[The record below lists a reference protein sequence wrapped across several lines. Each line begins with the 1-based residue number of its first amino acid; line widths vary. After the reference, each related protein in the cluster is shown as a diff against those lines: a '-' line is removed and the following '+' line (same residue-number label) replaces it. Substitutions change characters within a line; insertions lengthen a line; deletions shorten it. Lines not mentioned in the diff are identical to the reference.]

1 MENKY
6 SNKYLIE
13 TGIGLQDVDGL
24 KNSPY
29 FLSQVDKYINGE
41 ISLYELDKIINSYYE
56 NKPDEDER
64 TEEADIVS
72 NRIAQIISDDSFTF
86 TVGQL
91 ISIHKRLFEGVFS
104 HAGKLRDFNFIK
116 KEWVLDGRSVIYGDY
131 HELQTTLEY
140 DFESERNFKYLGL
153 SIDEIINHLATFISN
168 LWQIH
173 AFQEGNT
180 RTTAV
185 FFIKYLRSLGFDV
198 TNDVFAKNA
207 WYFRNALVR
216 ANFRFITRGIY
227 DDKSYLVLFLRNLLL
242 NEHNILKNR
251 DLRINI
257 NKENDKMSS
266 KESRVIE
273 LMRINPKMSIDELA
287 SKIGVSSRTIKNITA
302 ALVKEKKIKRING
315 KRYGYWEVI
324 KLCWLLVL
332 VYWLEEKS
340 F

>member
-6 SNKYLIE
+6 TNKYLIE

-24 KNSPY
+24 KNSSY
-29 FLSQVDKYINGE
+29 FLSQADRYIKGE
-41 ISLYELDKIINSYYE
+41 ISLEELDKIVSSYYE
-56 NKPDEDER
+56 NKPNDGER

-72 NRIAQIISDDSFTF
+72 NRIAQIISDDSFIF

-91 ISIHKRLFEGVFS
+91 VSIHKRLFEGIFN

-116 KEWVLDGRSVIYGDY
+116 REWVLDGRSVIYGDY
-131 HELQTTLEY
+131 HELSSTLEY
-140 DFESERNFKYLGL
+140 DFEIERKFKYDGL
-153 SIDEIINHLATFISN
+153 SDDEVIEHLATFISN

-185 FFIKYLRSLGFDV
+185 FFIKYLRTLGFDV

-216 ANFRFITRGIY
+216 ANFRFIRKGIY
-227 DDKSYLVLFLRNLLL
+227 DNKTYIILFLRNLLL
-242 NEHNILKNR
+242 HERNALKNR

-257 NKENDKMSS
+257 DKQNEEPVSKEARIIKLMKEN
-266 KESRVIE
+266 
-273 LMRINPKMSIDELA
+273 PKIKVDELA
-287 SKIGVSSRTIKNITA
+287 NTIGKSPRTIKSVIA
-302 ALVKEKKIKRING
+302 ILIKENKIKRING
-315 KRYGYWEVI
+315 KRFGYWEI
-324 KLCWLLVL
+324 L
-332 VYWLEEKS
+332 
-340 F
+340 

>member
-6 SNKYLIE
+6 SKKYLIE

-24 KNSPY
+24 KNSRY
-29 FLSQVDKYINGE
+29 FLSQADKYINGE
-41 ISLYELDKIINSYYE
+41 ISLEDLDELINSYYE
-56 NKPDEDER
+56 NKPGEDER

-91 ISIHKRLFEGVFS
+91 VSIHKRLFEGVFG
-104 HAGKLRDFNFIK
+104 HAGKLRDYNFTK
-116 KEWVLDGRSVIYGDY
+116 REWVLDGRSVIYGDY

-140 DFESERNFKYLGL
+140 DFELERKFRYSSL
-153 SIDEIINHLATFISN
+153 SMDEIIDHLATFVSN

-216 ANFRFITRGIY
+216 ANFKYVSKRIP
-227 DDKSYLVLFLRNLLL
+227 DDKSFIILFLRNLLL
-242 NEHNILKNR
+242 NERNVLKNR
-251 DLRINI
+251 DLHISIDNNNEPLSRKSRIL
-257 NKENDKMSS
+257 
-266 KESRVIE
+266 E
-273 LMRINPKMSIDELA
+273 LMKTNPKISVDELA
-287 SKIGVSSRTIKNITA
+287 NRISVSPRTIKSLIA
-302 ALVKEKKIKRING
+302 VLVQESKIKRVNG
-315 KRYGYWEVI
+315 KRYGYWEV
-324 KLCWLLVL
+324 L
-332 VYWLEEKS
+332 
-340 F
+340 

>member
-6 SNKYLIE
+6 TNKYLIE

-24 KNSPY
+24 KNSSY
-29 FLSQVDKYINGE
+29 FLLQADRCIKGE
-41 ISLYELDKIINSYYE
+41 ISLEELDKIVSSYYE
-56 NKPDEDER
+56 NKPKDDER

-91 ISIHKRLFEGVFS
+91 VSIHKRLFEGVYG

-116 KEWVLDGRSVIYGDY
+116 RDRVLDGRSVIYGDY
-131 HELQTTLEY
+131 HELSFTLEY
-140 DFESERNFKYLGL
+140 DFEVERKFKYDGL
-153 SIDEIINHLATFISN
+153 SDDEVIEHLATFISN

-185 FFIKYLRSLGFDV
+185 FFIKYLRTLGFDV

-216 ANFRFITRGIY
+216 ANFRYIRKGIY
-227 DDKSYLVLFLRNLLL
+227 DDKRYIVLFLRNLLL
-242 NEHNILKNR
+242 NEHNALKNR
-251 DLRINI
+251 DLYINV
-257 NKENDKMSS
+257 DKKNEEPAS
-266 KESRVIE
+266 KETRVIE
-273 LMRINPKMSIDELA
+273 LMKGNPKINVNELA
-287 SKIGVSSRTIKNITA
+287 NAIGVSPRTIKSVVAVLI
-302 ALVKEKKIKRING
+302 KENKIKRVNG
-315 KRYGYWEVI
+315 KRYGYWEI
-324 KLCWLLVL
+324 I
-332 VYWLEEKS
+332 
-340 F
+340 

>member
-6 SNKYLIE
+6 TNKYLIE

-24 KNSPY
+24 KNSSY
-29 FLSQVDKYINGE
+29 FLSQADRYIKGE
-41 ISLYELDKIINSYYE
+41 ISLEELDKIVSSYYE
-56 NKPDEDER
+56 NKPNDGER

-91 ISIHKRLFEGVFS
+91 ASIHKRLFEGIFN

-116 KEWVLDGRSVIYGDY
+116 REWVLDGRSVIYGDY
-131 HELQTTLEY
+131 HELSSTLEY
-140 DFESERNFKYLGL
+140 DFEVERKFKYDGL
-153 SIDEIINHLATFISN
+153 SDDEVIEHLATFISN

-185 FFIKYLRSLGFDV
+185 FFIKYLRTLGFDV

-216 ANFRFITRGIY
+216 ANFRFIRKGIY
-227 DDKSYLVLFLRNLLL
+227 DNKTYIILFLRNLLL
-242 NEHNILKNR
+242 HERNVLKNR

-257 NKENDKMSS
+257 DKQNEEPVSKEARIIKLMKEN
-266 KESRVIE
+266 
-273 LMRINPKMSIDELA
+273 PKIKVDELA
-287 SKIGVSSRTIKNITA
+287 NTIGKSPRTIKSVIA
-302 ALVKEKKIKRING
+302 ILIKENKIKRING
-315 KRYGYWEVI
+315 KRFGYWEI
-324 KLCWLLVL
+324 L
-332 VYWLEEKS
+332 
-340 F
+340 

>member
-29 FLSQVDKYINGE
+29 FLSQADRYIKGE
-41 ISLYELDKIINSYYE
+41 ISLEDLDKIVSSYYE
-56 NKPDEDER
+56 NKPNDDER

-91 ISIHKRLFEGVFS
+91 VSIHKRLFEGVYG
-104 HAGKLRDFNFIK
+104 HAGKLRDYNFIK
-116 KEWVLDGRSVIYGDY
+116 REWVLDGRSVIYGDY
-131 HELQTTLEY
+131 HELSTTLEY
-140 DFESERNFKYLGL
+140 DFEVERKFKYDGL
-153 SIDEIINHLATFISN
+153 SDDEVIDHLATFISN

-185 FFIKYLRSLGFDV
+185 FFIKYLRTLGFDV

-216 ANFRFITRGIY
+216 ANFRYIRKGIY
-227 DDKSYLVLFLRNLLL
+227 DDKTYIILFLKNLLF

-251 DLRINI
+251 DLRINV
-257 NKENDKMSS
+257 DKKNEEPES
-266 KESRVIE
+266 KETRIIK
-273 LMRINPKMSIDELA
+273 LMEENPKISVDELA
-287 SKIGVSSRTIKNITA
+287 NTIGVSPRTIKSVIA
-302 ALVKEKKIKRING
+302 VLIKENKIKRVNG
-315 KRYGYWEVI
+315 KRYGHWEI
-324 KLCWLLVL
+324 I
-332 VYWLEEKS
+332 
-340 F
+340 

>member
-24 KNSPY
+24 KNSSY
-29 FLSQVDKYINGE
+29 FLSQADKYINGK
-41 ISLYELDKIINSYYE
+41 ISLDELDKIINSYYE
-56 NKPDEDER
+56 NKPGEDER

-72 NRIAQIISDDSFTF
+72 NRIAQIISNDSFTF

-91 ISIHKRLFEGVFS
+91 VSIHKRLFDGVFN

-131 HELQTTLEY
+131 HELQSTLEY
-140 DFESERNFKYLGL
+140 DFESERRFKYIGL
-153 SIDEIINHLATFISN
+153 SKDEIIEHLATFVSN

-216 ANFRFITRGIY
+216 ANFRSVNKGIY
-227 DDKSYLVLFLRNLLL
+227 DDKTYLVLFLRNLLL
-242 NEHNILKNR
+242 NEHNVLRNR
-251 DLRINI
+251 DLLFSID
-257 NKENDKMSS
+257 KEND
-266 KESRVIE
+266 ESLPRDLRVVE
-273 LMRINPKMSIDELA
+273 LIKANPKISIDELA
-287 SKIGVSSRTIKNITA
+287 NKIGVSPRTIKNITA
-302 ALVKEKKIKRING
+302 VLVKNNKIKRING
-315 KRYGYWEVI
+315 KRFGYWEVI
-324 KLCWLLVL
+324 
-332 VYWLEEKS
+332 
-340 F
+340 

>member
-6 SNKYLIE
+6 SKKYLIE

-24 KNSPY
+24 KNSRY
-29 FLSQVDKYINGE
+29 FLSQADKYINGE
-41 ISLYELDKIINSYYE
+41 ISLEDLDKLINSYYE
-56 NKPDEDER
+56 NKPGEDER

-91 ISIHKRLFEGVFS
+91 VSIHKRLFEGVFG
-104 HAGKLRDFNFIK
+104 HAGKLRDYNFIK
-116 KEWVLDGRSVIYGDY
+116 REWVLDGRSVIYGDY

-140 DFESERNFKYLGL
+140 DFELERKFRYSSL
-153 SIDEIINHLATFISN
+153 SMDEIIDHLATFVSN

-216 ANFRFITRGIY
+216 ANFKYVSKGIPDDRSFII
-227 DDKSYLVLFLRNLLL
+227 LFLRNLLL
-242 NEHNILKNR
+242 NEHNVLKNR

-257 NKENDKMSS
+257 DKNNNEPLSR
-266 KESRVIE
+266 ESRILE
-273 LMRINPKMSIDELA
+273 LMKTNPKISVNELA
-287 SKIGVSSRTIKNITA
+287 NRISVSPRTIKSLIA
-302 ALVKEKKIKRING
+302 ILVQGNKIKRVNG
-315 KRYGYWEVI
+315 KRYGYWEV
-324 KLCWLLVL
+324 L
-332 VYWLEEKS
+332 
-340 F
+340 

>member
-6 SNKYLIE
+6 SKKYLIE

-24 KNSPY
+24 KNSRY
-29 FLSQVDKYINGE
+29 FLSQAEKYINGE
-41 ISLYELDKIINSYYE
+41 ISLEDLDKLINSYYE
-56 NKPDEDER
+56 NKPGEDER

-91 ISIHKRLFEGVFS
+91 VSIHKRLFEGVFG
-104 HAGKLRDFNFIK
+104 HAGKLRDYNFTK
-116 KEWVLDGRSVIYGDY
+116 REWVLDGRSVIYGDY

-140 DFESERNFKYLGL
+140 DFELERNFRYSSL
-153 SIDEIINHLATFISN
+153 SMDEIINHLATFVSN

-216 ANFRFITRGIY
+216 ANFKYVSKGIP
-227 DDKSYLVLFLRNLLL
+227 DDKSFIILFLRNLLL
-242 NEHNILKNR
+242 NERNVLKNR
-251 DLRINI
+251 DLRLNI
-257 NKENDKMSS
+257 DKNNNEPLSR
-266 KESRVIE
+266 ESRILE
-273 LMRINPKMSIDELA
+273 LMKTNPKISVDELA
-287 SKIGVSSRTIKNITA
+287 NRISVSPRTIKSLIA
-302 ALVKEKKIKRING
+302 ILVQESKIKRVNG
-315 KRYGYWEVI
+315 KRYGYWEV
-324 KLCWLLVL
+324 L
-332 VYWLEEKS
+332 
-340 F
+340 

>member
-24 KNSPY
+24 KNSSY

-41 ISLYELDKIINSYYE
+41 ISLDELDKIINSYYE
-56 NKPDEDER
+56 NKPGEDAR

-72 NRIAQIISDDSFTF
+72 NRIAQIISNDSFTF

-91 ISIHKRLFEGVFS
+91 VSTHKRLFDGVYN

-131 HELQTTLEY
+131 HELQSTLEY
-140 DFESERNFKYLGL
+140 DFDSERKFKYVGL
-153 SIDEIINHLATFISN
+153 SKDEIIEHLATFVSN

-180 RTTAV
+180 RTTAI

-216 ANFRFITRGIY
+216 ANFRFIGKGID
-227 DDKSYLVLFLRNLLL
+227 DDKSYLILFLRNLLL
-242 NEHNILKNR
+242 KEHNVLRNR
-251 DLRINI
+251 DLRISVD
-257 NKENDKMSS
+257 KEND
-266 KESRVIE
+266 EPLPRELRVVE
-273 LMRINPKMSIDELA
+273 LIKSNPKISIDELA
-287 SKIGVSSRTIKNITA
+287 NRIGVSPRTIKNITA
-302 ALVKEKKIKRING
+302 VLVKNNKIKRING
-315 KRYGYWEVI
+315 KRYGFWKVI
-324 KLCWLLVL
+324 
-332 VYWLEEKS
+332 
-340 F
+340 

>member
-24 KNSPY
+24 KNSAY
-29 FLSQVDKYINGE
+29 FLSQADRYVKGE
-41 ISLYELDKIINSYYE
+41 ISLDELDKIISSYYE
-56 NKPDEDER
+56 NKPNEDER

-91 ISIHKRLFEGVFS
+91 VSIHKRLFEGVFT
-104 HAGKLRDFNFIK
+104 HAGKLRDYNFIK
-116 KEWVLDGRSVIYGDY
+116 REWVLDGRSVVYGDY
-131 HELQTTLEY
+131 HELRDTLEY
-140 DFESERNFKYLGL
+140 DFESERNFKYADL
-153 SIDEIINHLATFISN
+153 SEDKVIEHLANFVSN

-185 FFIKYLRSLGFDV
+185 FFIKYLRSLGYDV

-207 WYFRNALVR
+207 WFFRNALVR
-216 ANFRFITRGIY
+216 ANFKFVRKGIY
-227 DDKSYLVLFLRNLLL
+227 DDKKYIIMFLRNLLL
-242 NEHNILKNR
+242 GEHNVLRNR

-257 NKENDKMSS
+257 DSNNNKTAS
-266 KESRVIE
+266 KEMRVLE
-273 LMRINPKMSIDELA
+273 LIKANPKITIDELA
-287 SKIGVSSRTIKNITA
+287 NRIGVSPRTIDSVI
-302 ALVKEKKIKRING
+302 ALLSKENKIRRING
-315 KRYGYWEVI
+315 KRYGYWEI
-324 KLCWLLVL
+324 L
-332 VYWLEEKS
+332 
-340 F
+340 

>member
-24 KNSPY
+24 KNSSY
-29 FLSQVDKYINGE
+29 FLSQADKYINGE
-41 ISLYELDKIINSYYE
+41 ISLDELDKIINSYYE
-56 NKPDEDER
+56 NKPGEDAR

-72 NRIAQIISDDSFTF
+72 NRIAQIISNDSFTF

-91 ISIHKRLFEGVFS
+91 VSIHKRLFDGVYN

-131 HELQTTLEY
+131 HELQSTLEY
-140 DFESERNFKYLGL
+140 DFESERKFKYVGL
-153 SIDEIINHLATFISN
+153 SKDEIIEHLATFVSN

-216 ANFRFITRGIY
+216 ANFRFIGKGIN
-227 DDKSYLVLFLRNLLL
+227 DDKSYLILFLRNLLL
-242 NEHNILKNR
+242 KEHNVLRNR
-251 DLRINI
+251 DLRISVD
-257 NKENDKMSS
+257 KEND
-266 KESRVIE
+266 EPLPRE
-273 LMRINPKMSIDELA
+273 LRIVELIKANPKISIDELA
-287 SKIGVSSRTIKNITA
+287 NRIGVSPRTIKNITA
-302 ALVKEKKIKRING
+302 VLVKNNKIKRING
-315 KRYGYWEVI
+315 KRYGYWKI
-324 KLCWLLVL
+324 I
-332 VYWLEEKS
+332 
-340 F
+340 

>member
-24 KNSPY
+24 KNSSY
-29 FLSQVDKYINGE
+29 FLSQADKYINGK
-41 ISLYELDKIINSYYE
+41 ISLDELDKIINSYYE
-56 NKPDEDER
+56 NKPGEDER

-72 NRIAQIISDDSFTF
+72 NRIAQIISNDSFTF

-91 ISIHKRLFEGVFS
+91 VSIHKRLFDGVFN

-131 HELQTTLEY
+131 HDLQSTLEY
-140 DFESERNFKYLGL
+140 DFESERRFEYIGL
-153 SIDEIINHLATFISN
+153 SKDEIIEHLATFVSN

-207 WYFRNALVR
+207 WYFRNALIR
-216 ANFRFITRGIY
+216 ANFRFIAKGIN
-227 DDKSYLVLFLRNLLL
+227 DDKSYLILFLRNLLL
-242 NEHNILKNR
+242 SEHNILRNR
-251 DLRINI
+251 DLRISI
-257 NKENDKMSS
+257 DKENEEPLPRDL
-266 KESRVIE
+266 RVVDLIKA
-273 LMRINPKMSIDELA
+273 NPKISIDELA
-287 SKIGVSSRTIKNITA
+287 NKIGVSPRTIKNITA
-302 ALVKEKKIKRING
+302 VLVKNNKIKRVNG
-315 KRYGYWEVI
+315 KRFGYWEI
-324 KLCWLLVL
+324 L
-332 VYWLEEKS
+332 
-340 F
+340 

>member
-29 FLSQVDKYINGE
+29 FLSQADKYISGE
-41 ISLYELDKIINSYYE
+41 ITLEELDRFINSYYE
-56 NKPDEDER
+56 NKPTEDER

-91 ISIHKRLFEGVFS
+91 ISIHKRLFEGVFG

-116 KEWVLDGRSVIYGDY
+116 KEWILDGRSVIYADY
-131 HELQTTLEY
+131 RELQTILEY
-140 DFESERNFKYLGL
+140 DFESERNFKYTGL
-153 SIDEIINHLATFISN
+153 STDEIINHLATFISN

-185 FFIKYLRSLGFDV
+185 FFIKYLRNLGFNV
-198 TNDVFAKNA
+198 TNNVFAKNA

-216 ANFRFITRGIY
+216 ANFRFITKGIY
-227 DDKSYLVLFLRNLLL
+227 DDKSYLILFLRNLLL
-242 NEHNILKNR
+242 NEHNVLRNR
-251 DLRINI
+251 DLRISI
-257 NKENDKMSS
+257 DKENDKTSS
-266 KESRVIE
+266 KELRVIE
-273 LMRINPKMSIDELA
+273 LIRINPKISIDELA
-287 SKIGVSSRTIKNITA
+287 SKIGVSPRTIKSITA
-302 ALVKEKKIKRING
+302 ALVKENKIKRING
-315 KRYGYWEVI
+315 KRYGYWEV
-324 KLCWLLVL
+324 V
-332 VYWLEEKS
+332 
-340 F
+340 

>member
-24 KNSPY
+24 KNSSY
-29 FLSQVDKYINGE
+29 FLSQADKYINGK
-41 ISLYELDKIINSYYE
+41 ISLDELDKIINSYYE
-56 NKPDEDER
+56 NKPSEDER

-91 ISIHKRLFEGVFS
+91 VSIHKRLFDGVFN

-116 KEWVLDGRSVIYGDY
+116 KEWVLGGRSVIYGDY
-131 HELQTTLEY
+131 HELQSTLEY
-140 DFESERNFKYLGL
+140 DFESERRFKYIGL
-153 SIDEIINHLATFISN
+153 SKDEIIEHLATFVSN

-216 ANFRFITRGIY
+216 ANFRFVGKGIN
-227 DDKSYLVLFLRNLLL
+227 DDKSYLILFLRNLLL
-242 NEHNILKNR
+242 NEHNKLRNR
-251 DLRINI
+251 DLRISI
-257 NKENDKMSS
+257 DKEND
-266 KESRVIE
+266 EPLPRDLRVVE
-273 LMRINPKMSIDELA
+273 LIKASPKISIDELA
-287 SKIGVSSRTIKNITA
+287 NKIGVSPRTIKNITA
-302 ALVKEKKIKRING
+302 ILVKNNKIKRING
-315 KRYGYWEVI
+315 KRFGYWEVI
-324 KLCWLLVL
+324 
-332 VYWLEEKS
+332 
-340 F
+340 

>member
-6 SNKYLIE
+6 TNKNLIE

-24 KNSPY
+24 KNSSY
-29 FLSQVDKYINGE
+29 FLSQADRYIKGE
-41 ISLYELDKIINSYYE
+41 ISLEELDKIVSSYYE
-56 NKPDEDER
+56 NKPNDGER

-72 NRIAQIISDDSFTF
+72 NRIAQIISDDSFIF

-91 ISIHKRLFEGVFS
+91 VSIHKRLFEGIFN

-116 KEWVLDGRSVIYGDY
+116 REWVLDGRSVIYGDY
-131 HELQTTLEY
+131 HELSSTLEY
-140 DFESERNFKYLGL
+140 DFEIERKFKYDGL
-153 SIDEIINHLATFISN
+153 SDDEVIEHLATFISN

-185 FFIKYLRSLGFDV
+185 FFIKYLRTLGFDV

-216 ANFRFITRGIY
+216 ANFRFIRKGIY
-227 DDKSYLVLFLRNLLL
+227 DNKTYIILFLRNLLL
-242 NEHNILKNR
+242 HERNALKNR

-257 NKENDKMSS
+257 DKQNEEPVSKEARIIKLMKEN
-266 KESRVIE
+266 
-273 LMRINPKMSIDELA
+273 PKIKVDELA
-287 SKIGVSSRTIKNITA
+287 NTIGKSPRTIKSVIA
-302 ALVKEKKIKRING
+302 ILIKENKIKRING
-315 KRYGYWEVI
+315 KRFGYWEI
-324 KLCWLLVL
+324 L
-332 VYWLEEKS
+332 
-340 F
+340 

>member
-24 KNSPY
+24 KNSSY
-29 FLSQVDKYINGE
+29 FLSQADRYIRGE
-41 ISLYELDKIINSYYE
+41 ISLEELDKIVSSYYE
-56 NKPDEDER
+56 NKPNDDER

-91 ISIHKRLFEGVFS
+91 VSIHKRLFEGVFS

-116 KEWVLDGRSVIYGDY
+116 REWVLDGRSVIYGDY
-131 HELQTTLEY
+131 HELSSTLEY
-140 DFESERNFKYLGL
+140 DFEVERKFKYDGL
-153 SIDEIINHLATFISN
+153 SDDEVIEHLATFISN

-185 FFIKYLRSLGFDV
+185 FFIKYLRTLGFDV
-198 TNDVFAKNA
+198 TNDVFAKNS

-216 ANFRFITRGIY
+216 ANFKYIRKGIY
-227 DDKSYLVLFLRNLLL
+227 DDKKYIILFLRNLLL
-242 NEHNILKNR
+242 NEHNSLRNR

-257 NKENDKMSS
+257 DK
-266 KESRVIE
+266 KNEEPESREVRIIK
-273 LMRINPKMSIDELA
+273 LMKEKPKISVDELA
-287 SKIGVSSRTIKNITA
+287 NTIGVSPRTIKSVIAT
-302 ALVKEKKIKRING
+302 LIKENKIKRVNG
-315 KRYGYWEVI
+315 KRYGYWEV
-324 KLCWLLVL
+324 
-332 VYWLEEKS
+332 
-340 F
+340 

>member
-6 SNKYLIE
+6 SSKYLID

-24 KNSPY
+24 KNSSY
-29 FLSQVDKYINGE
+29 FLSQADKYVRGE
-41 ISLYELDKIINSYYE
+41 ISLEELDKIINSYYE
-56 NKPDEDER
+56 NKPNEDER

-91 ISIHKRLFEGVFS
+91 ISIHKRLFEGVFA

-131 HELQTTLEY
+131 HELKDTLEY
-140 DFESERNFKYLGL
+140 DFESERNFKYANL
-153 SIDEIINHLATFISN
+153 SKDKVIEHLATFVSN

-180 RTTAV
+180 RTAAV
-185 FFIKYLRSLGFDV
+185 FFIKYLRSLGYDV

-216 ANFRFITRGIY
+216 ANFKFVRRGIY
-227 DDKSYLVLFLRNLLL
+227 DDKTYLIMFLRNLIL
-242 NEHNILKNR
+242 NEHNVLRNR
-251 DLRINI
+251 DLRISI
-257 NKENDKMSS
+257 DSNDNETATREM
-266 KESRVIE
+266 RVLE
-273 LMRINPKMSIDELA
+273 LIKINPKISVDELA
-287 SKIGVSSRTIKNITA
+287 NRIGVSPRTIKSLI
-302 ALVKEKKIKRING
+302 ALLTKENKIKRING
-315 KRYGYWEVI
+315 KRYGHWE
-324 KLCWLLVL
+324 LL
-332 VYWLEEKS
+332 
-340 F
+340 

>member
-24 KNSPY
+24 KNSSY
-29 FLSQVDKYINGE
+29 FLSQADKYINGE
-41 ISLYELDKIINSYYE
+41 ISLDELDKIINSYYE
-56 NKPDEDER
+56 NKPGEDER
-64 TEEADIVS
+64 TVEADIVS

-91 ISIHKRLFEGVFS
+91 VSIHKRLFEGVYN

-131 HELQTTLEY
+131 HELQSTLEY
-140 DFESERNFKYLGL
+140 DFESERKFKYVGL
-153 SIDEIINHLATFISN
+153 SKDEIIEHLATFVSN

-216 ANFRFITRGIY
+216 ANFRFIGKGIN
-227 DDKSYLVLFLRNLLL
+227 DDKSYLILFLRNLLL
-242 NEHNILKNR
+242 NEHNVLRNR
-251 DLRINI
+251 DLRISVD
-257 NKENDKMSS
+257 KVNDKPLPR
-266 KESRVIE
+266 ELRVVE
-273 LMRINPKMSIDELA
+273 LIKANPKISIDELA
-287 SKIGVSSRTIKNITA
+287 NRIGVSPRTIKNITA
-302 ALVKEKKIKRING
+302 VLVKNNKIKRING
-315 KRYGYWEVI
+315 KRYGYWKVI
-324 KLCWLLVL
+324 
-332 VYWLEEKS
+332 
-340 F
+340 

>member
-6 SNKYLIE
+6 TNKYLIE

-24 KNSPY
+24 KNSSY
-29 FLSQVDKYINGE
+29 FLSQADRYIKGE
-41 ISLYELDKIINSYYE
+41 ISLEELDKIVSSYYE
-56 NKPDEDER
+56 NKPNDGER

-91 ISIHKRLFEGVFS
+91 VSLHKRLFEGIFD

-116 KEWVLDGRSVIYGDY
+116 REWVLDGRSVIYGDY
-131 HELQTTLEY
+131 HELSSTLEY
-140 DFESERNFKYLGL
+140 DFEVERKFKYDGL
-153 SIDEIINHLATFISN
+153 SDDEVIEHLATFISN

-185 FFIKYLRSLGFDV
+185 FFIKYLRTLGFDV

-207 WYFRNALVR
+207 WYFRNAIVR
-216 ANFRFITRGIY
+216 ANFRFIRKGIY
-227 DDKSYLVLFLRNLLL
+227 DNKTYIILFLRNLLL
-242 NEHNILKNR
+242 NERNVLKNR

-257 NKENDKMSS
+257 DKQNEEPVSKETRIIKLMKEN
-266 KESRVIE
+266 
-273 LMRINPKMSIDELA
+273 PKIKVDELA
-287 SKIGVSSRTIKNITA
+287 NTIGISPRTIKSVIA
-302 ALVKEKKIKRING
+302 ILIKENKINRVNG
-315 KRYGYWEVI
+315 KRFGYWEV
-324 KLCWLLVL
+324 L
-332 VYWLEEKS
+332 
-340 F
+340 